1 MGLDFKYQANS
12 NHRRS
17 TQMKTKPLKLSA
29 AGVPDNGRAQV
40 IYKQYEL
47 FGPGS
52 RALAPNNF
60 DQRAKLE
67 AIALTINE
75 SSKADLQLLRDK
87 TKTSE

>member
-1 MGLDFKYQANS
+1 
-12 NHRRS
+12 
-17 TQMKTKPLKLSA
+17 MKTKPLKPSA
-29 AGVPDNGRAQV
+29 AGVPDNGHAQV

-75 SSKADLQLLRDK
+75 STKADLQLLHDK